1 MTKLL
6 TNSDLRIYDMVLNP
20 FLHKIFGFFI
30 SFKESLTEWDCLLIL
45 RMSVSYFLPVFY
57 KLFFPFTYLLSLS
70 LWVIFLYIFF
80 LNLINFFAVVTH
92 GFRFFKLQYGC
103 PMTSFGP
110 LLRGQPH
117 SPDVN
122 RCILHFQ
129 PEGHWEP
136 RNDFHM
142 FQPPVSSKWGFR
154 FSDSVKNE

>member
-30 SFKESLTEWDCLLIL
+30 SFKESLTEWD
-45 RMSVSYFLPVFY
+45 FL
-57 KLFFPFTYLLSLS
+57 FTYLLSLS
-70 LWVIFLYIFF
+70 LRVIFLYIFF
-80 LNLINFFAVVTH
+80 LKLINFFAVVTH

-129 PEGHWEP
+129 PEGHQEP